1 MAVAGSTVDEA
12 AKLIEAKIIES
23 GLIKDPEV
31 TVRLLNARVAVLG
44 AVRTP
49 HVVSL
54 SSERNSILDILAQ
67 CGDVADTGLRQ
78 HVQLYRE
85 ENGIRRMYEIDLTQ
99 ADVFNNPAYYVQQND
114 LIYVEPNKSAS
125 VRSSAFYTFL
135 SAGASIISLIST
147 VVSLVVLITR

>member
-1 MAVAGSTVDEA
+1 
-12 AKLIEAKIIES
+12 
-23 GLIKDPEV
+23 
-31 TVRLLNARVAVLG
+31 
-44 AVRTP
+44 
-49 HVVSL
+49 
-54 SSERNSILDILAQ
+54 
-67 CGDVADTGLRQ
+67 
-78 HVQLYRE
+78 
-85 ENGIRRMYEIDLTQ
+85 MYEIDLTQ